1 MASKIKWIK
10 WRVVT
15 RPPEWVP
22 KLQSPS
28 EFTSEWAWLRKGR
41 AGHTSHLFLLVTQV
55 THGPVTK
62 AFLRLGDLV
71 LRSLSSLLMR
81 VIASNRDWCRWKRSP
96 NRGGRNLCISLG
108 KIQDARLKMNV
119 SENRLVSHCSAS
131 FAHLGVLGK
140 WGCNHC
146 HHCLHL

>member
-1 MASKIKWIK
+1 MDKVEGCDKTPRVSAQTAVSKWVYIRMSMTEKGQS
-10 WRVVT
+10 
-15 RPPEWVP
+15 RPHFPP
-22 KLQSPS
+22 I
-28 EFTSEWAWLRKGR
+28 FIR
-41 AGHTSHLFLLVTQV
+41 VTQV

-96 NRGGRNLCISLG
+96 NRGGRNLCINLG
-108 KIQDARLKMNV
+108 KIQDARLKMNA

-140 WGCNHC
+140 RGCDHC